1 MMPMWPVLRRHR
13 RAAIALVALAPFVLI
28 VVVINTI
35 AGHGSSPQSA
45 QVELPFIGLHLPEGV
60 AVDFVG
66 NVYITDEGSR
76 RVLKLQAGSNTQVEL
91 PFTGLHDPWGVAVD
105 TDGNVYIADD
115 ANNRVLKLPAR

>member
-1 MMPMWPVLRRHR
+1 MWPVLRRHR

-28 VVVINTI
+28 AVVINTI

-66 NVYITDEGSR
+66 NVYITDEGNR
-76 RVLKLQAGSNTQVEL
+76 RVLKLPAGSNTQVEL

-115 ANNRVLKLPAR
+115 ANRRVLKLPAR